1 VRFGVPYAGYALSA
15 LARRNVRMAVI
26 ALPALLLAGFTLGRL
41 WRALGAEAERR
52 ALEGTA

>member
-15 LARRNVRMAVI
+15 LGRRDVRMAVI
-26 ALPALLLAGFTLGRL
+26 ALPALLIAGFTLGRL